1 MTVLV
6 TGGAGYVGSVVVD
19 HLIDRGD
26 DVVVIDN
33 LSRGFADQVNQ
44 QARLVRADIG
54 DIATVAPVLAEADAV
69 LHFAGLIAV
78 GESMMNPGLF
88 HEQNIA
94 QGVVFLNAVCAA
106 EIRHFVFSS
115 SAAVYGEPD
124 EIPIPETHRLD
135 PTSTYGWTKLVVELM
150 LADHARADGLHSVS
164 LRYFNAAGATDRR
177 RERHDPETHLIPRVL
192 GAARGEV
199 DLRIFGDDYP
209 TKDGTNV
216 RDYIHVDD
224 LATAHLAALDYLRS
238 GGDTT
243 QINLGTG
250 TGFTVHE
257 VIEAA
262 RRVTGLEIPAIVG
275 PRRAGDPASLVASN
289 DRAGR
294 LLGWQ
299 PVHTDIEEIVRSAW
313 EALPPV

>member
-19 HLIDRGD
+19 HLIDRGE
-26 DVVVIDN
+26 DVIVVDN
-33 LSRGFADQVNQ
+33 LSRGFEDQVNHR
-44 QARLVRADIG
+44 ARFVKADIG
-54 DIATVAPVLAEADAV
+54 DVETVAPLLAEVNAV

-78 GESMMNPGLF
+78 GESMMNPGLY

-94 QGVVFLNAVCAA
+94 HGVRFLNAVCAA
-106 EIRHFVFSS
+106 EIRQFVFSS

-124 EIPIPETHRLD
+124 QVPIPETHRLD
-135 PTSTYGWTKLVVELM
+135 PTSTYGWTKLAVERM
-150 LADHARADGLHSVS
+150 LADHARANRLRSVS

-177 RERHDPETHLIPRVL
+177 RERHAPETHLIPRIL
-192 GAARGEV
+192 AAARGEV
-199 DLRIFGDDYP
+199 ELRVFGDDYP

-224 LATAHLAALDYLRS
+224 LATAHLAALDYLQS

-250 TGFTVHE
+250 TGFTVLR
-257 VIEAA
+257 VIDAA
-262 RRVTGLEIPAIVG
+262 RRVTGLEIPATVG
-275 PRRAGDPASLVASN
+275 PRRAGDPAALVASN
-289 DRAGR
+289 DRARR
-294 LLGWQ
+294 LLSWE
-299 PVHTDIEEIVRSAW
+299 PDHTDIEAIVRSAW
-313 EALPPV
+313 EALPPA